1 MLFKTLEIQGF
12 KSFADK
18 TVITFDTKTTAVVG
32 SNGNGKS
39 NISDALRWVM
49 GEQSA
54 KTMRGK
60 NMEDVIFHGTV
71 GADGAMERKP
81 MGFAHVALTI
91 DNADRSLSVDADE
104 VVISRKLYRSGD
116 SEYLINGKKS
126 RLRDIQE
133 LLMGTGLGR
142 DGYSIIGQGRVK
154 EIVEARDTE
163 RREVFEEAA
172 GVSLFLHKKADAE
185 KQLAQAEDN
194 ITRQRDL
201 IRVDEERLPMLKKQ
215 SEKAVKASELMTQKK
230 GLEISV
236 SVARLNE
243 KRDTLTKISD
253 DLLINNGECEQFE
266 REIKEAEA
274 EIETLGDEKM
284 ASQARLERIRSSIQT
299 ANDELAEKRSNI
311 SVEENNLKHNEERR
325 AELTEQLKNAK
336 ENSATFDEQIKDIN
350 AQIDDAKKAADEC
363 EEKAG
368 KFRKKLDEISDRNTA
383 ASEEYSA
390 LESEIAG
397 LRAEEAKQELGA
409 SMARRTAE
417 EVEAQKQSFL
427 SDLSDGESKINEYKK
442 ELENVRKTAKKN
454 AEEKDTA
461 QNKLAGMERL
471 AEGKRKRYEEART
484 ALEQVNRAL
493 SEKQQRYK
501 VLSDIEKSKE
511 GYNRAVKEILTAGEQ
526 GRLHGIH
533 GIVADVITV
542 PEKYVTAIETVLSSV
557 MQNIIVDNEETATR
571 CIRYLKEAKAGRAT
585 FYPLTSMKGRYLN
598 EPRLKSEA
606 GFEGIASELV
616 ECGDEYAQI
625 VSNLLGL
632 TAVVD
637 DIDTATVIGKKY
649 GYKFRIV
656 TLDGQL
662 VNAGGSFT
670 GGSQIAKTG
679 IISRKQELDSL
690 YSEIAKL
697 RESEKTKNEEF
708 ERYKA
713 EIAKF
718 NIESE
723 GMGDRIRELEQEE
736 IKSGAEI
743 SRLSSLIEQL
753 ETQGETSRK
762 TLEGFDAQIK
772 QQNEIAAAAD
782 GKKAELGEKIEELEK
797 KLEEQSG
804 ERTEAENEIRDI
816 SEKIKQYNQDKLDRE
831 HDIDLLK
838 QQIKNIEDNRRTLI
852 ENSDGYKQAM
862 SELDDSDREIREK
875 IERIKREIEQGA
887 GELDDKKD
895 EIKSLTDEINEFDR
909 RITELHKS
917 INEANQHKE
926 KFSRE
931 VARLDERQVTVQRE
945 YDKIVALLYDSY
957 SLTVSEAAEQAEI
970 PENLLAAENE
980 LTDLNKQI
988 SALGPVNMD
997 SVEEYRLV
1005 SERYEFQSKQLKD
1018 IEDSKRELEKII
1030 ADMTESIKTQFLE
1043 SFNDINRHF
1052 KNVFVQIFGEG
1063 AHAELELTNPED
1075 VLNSGVEI
1083 KAAPPGKVIKN
1094 LISLSGGEQTLVAIT
1109 IYFAIL
1115 MHRPTPFCMLDEVDA
1130 ALDVVNVEKYI
1141 SYLNRFSQST
1151 QLMIISHRRGT
1162 IEGCSVLYGVVMQ
1175 EKGVSRLIRQELT
1188 DELDGVTN

>member
-18 TVITFDTKTTAVVG
+18 TVLQFDTKTTAVVG

-49 GEQSA
+49 GEQGA
-54 KTMRGK
+54 KTLRGEK
-60 NMEDVIFHGTV
+60 MEDVIFHGTT
-71 GADGAMERKP
+71 ERKP

-91 DNADRSLSVDADE
+91 DNSDRALSVDADE
-104 VVISRKLYRSGD
+104 VVISRKLYRSGE

-126 RLRDIQE
+126 RLKDIQE

-142 DGYSIIGQGRVK
+142 DGYSIIGQGRVA
-154 EIVEARDTE
+154 EIVNARDTQ
-163 RREVFEEAA
+163 RREIFEEAA

-185 KQLAQAEDN
+185 KQLAQAEEN
-194 ITRQRDL
+194 IVRQRDL
-201 IRVDEERLPMLKKQ
+201 IRVDEERLPILKKQ
-215 SEKAVKASELMTQKK
+215 SEKAVKASELMNEKK
-230 GLEISV
+230 NLEISV
-236 SVARLNE
+236 SVARLDE
-243 KRDTLTKISD
+243 KRAALSKISD
-253 DLLINNGECEQFE
+253 DLLINRGECEHFE
-266 REIKEAEA
+266 RYIQKAED
-274 EIETLGDEKM
+274 EIENLGDDKM
-284 ASQARLERIRSSIQT
+284 SSQARLERIRSSIQS
-299 ANDELAEKRSNI
+299 ANDELAEKKSDI
-311 SVEENNLKHNEERR
+311 SVAENDLKHNEERR
-325 AELTEQLKNAK
+325 AELTEQLKSAK
-336 ENSATFDEQIKDIN
+336 ENSATFDEQIKQVNEKI
-350 AQIDDAKKAADEC
+350 AEAKQAAENMGKQAADYQ
-363 EEKAG
+363 KQ
-368 KFRKKLDEISDRNTA
+368 LDEISDRNTA
-383 ASEEYSA
+383 AGEEYSA
-390 LESEIAG
+390 LESEIAS
-397 LRAEEAKQELGA
+397 LRAEETKQELSL
-409 SMARRTAE
+409 SMAKRSAE
-417 EVEAQKQSFL
+417 EIEGQKQRFL
-427 SDLSDGESKINEYKK
+427 NDLSEGESKINEYKA
-442 ELENVRKTAKKN
+442 ELEKVRSDAAKN

-461 QNKLAGMERL
+461 QNRLAGMERL
-471 AEGKRKRYEEART
+471 AEGKRKRYEEARKS
-484 ALEQVNRAL
+484 LDEVNGKL
-493 SEKQQRYK
+493 GEKQQRYR

-511 GYNRAVKEILTAGEQ
+511 GYFRAVKDILTAGEQ
-526 GRLHGIH
+526 GRLAGIH

-571 CIRYLKEAKAGRAT
+571 CIRFLKETGAGRAT

-616 ECGDEYAQI
+616 ECDDEYAQI
-625 VSNLLGL
+625 ISNLLGM

-670 GGSQIAKTG
+670 GGSKASKTG
-679 IISRKQELDSL
+679 IISRKQEIEAL
-690 YSEIAKL
+690 YSEISKL
-697 RESEKTKNEEF
+697 RETAKTKNEEF

-723 GMGDRIRELEQEE
+723 GMSDRIRELEQED

-762 TLEGFDAQIK
+762 TLQGFDLQIK
-772 QQNEIAAAAD
+772 QQNETASAATAKMTELTAKIA
-782 GKKAELGEKIEELEK
+782 ELEK
-797 KLEEQSG
+797 KHEEQSG
-804 ERTEAENEIRDI
+804 ERSEAENKIREI
-816 SEKIKQYNQDKLDRE
+816 SEKIKSFNLGKLDRE
-831 HDIDLLK
+831 RDIDVYE

-862 SELDDSDREIREK
+862 TDLDNSDREIREK
-875 IERIKREIEQGA
+875 IERIKREIEQSS
-887 GELDDKKD
+887 GELSDKNN
-895 EIKSLTDEINEFDR
+895 EITDLTEEINEFDR
-909 RITELHKS
+909 KINELHKS
-917 INEANQHKE
+917 INEYNQNKE

-931 VARLDERQVTVQRE
+931 VARLDERQVTVQKE

-957 SLTVSEAAEQAEI
+957 TLTVSEATSQAEI
-970 PENLLAAENE
+970 PENLLVAENE

-988 SALGPVNMD
+988 NALGIVNMA
-997 SVEEYRLV
+997 SIEEYETV
-1005 SERYEFQSKQLKD
+1005 SQRYEFQSKQLKD

-1030 ADMTESIKTQFLE
+1030 AEMTESIKTQFLD

-1052 KNVFVQIFGEG
+1052 KDIFVQIFGEG
-1063 AHAELELTNPED
+1063 AHAELELTNPDD
-1075 VLNSGVEI
+1075 VLSSGIEI

-1094 LISLSGGEQTLVAIT
+1094 LISLSGGEQAMVAIT

-1130 ALDVVNVEKYI
+1130 PLDVVNVEKYI
-1141 SYLNRFSQST
+1141 NYLNRFSQHT

-1162 IEGCSVLYGVVMQ
+1162 IEGCSVLYGVFMQ
-1175 EKGVSRLIRQELT
+1175 EKGVSRLLRQELT
-1188 DELDGVTN
+1188 DDLDGVTN

>member
-18 TVITFDTKTTAVVG
+18 TVLTFDTQTTAVVG

-49 GEQSA
+49 GEQGA
-54 KTMRGK
+54 KTLRGEK
-60 NMEDVIFHGTV
+60 MEDVIFHGTV
-71 GADGAMERKP
+71 ERKP

-91 DNADRSLSVDADE
+91 DNADRALSVDADE
-104 VVISRKLYRSGD
+104 VVISRKLYRSGE

-126 RLRDIQE
+126 RLKDIQE

-142 DGYSIIGQGRVK
+142 DGYSIIGQGRVA
-154 EIVEARDTE
+154 EIVNARDTQ
-163 RREVFEEAA
+163 RREIFEEAA

-201 IRVDEERLPMLKKQ
+201 IRVDEERLPILRKQ
-215 SEKAVKASELMTQKK
+215 SEKAIQASELMAQKK

-243 KRDTLTKISD
+243 KRDALTKISD
-253 DLLINNGECEQFE
+253 DLLINKGECEHFE
-266 REIKEAEA
+266 RDIKNAED
-274 EIETLGDEKM
+274 EIENLGDDKM
-284 ASQARLERIRSSIQT
+284 SSQARLERIRSSIQS
-299 ANDELAEKRSNI
+299 ANDELAEKRSDI
-311 SVEENNLKHNEERR
+311 SVAENDLKHNEERR

-336 ENSATFDEQIKDIN
+336 ENSATFDEQIKQIN
-350 AQIDDAKKAADEC
+350 DQIDEARKAADEC
-363 EEKAG
+363 EKKAG
-368 KFRKKLDEISDRNTA
+368 EFQKKLDEISDRNNA

-397 LRAEEAKQELGA
+397 LHAEKAKQELGA

-417 EVEAQKQSFL
+417 EVEGQKQNFL
-427 SDLSDGESKINEYKK
+427 DDLSDGESKINEYKS
-442 ELENVRKTAKKN
+442 ELDGVRKTAAKN
-454 AEEKDTA
+454 AEEKDAA

-484 ALEQVNRAL
+484 ALEDVNRTL
-493 SEKQQRYK
+493 GEKQQRYR

-571 CIRYLKEAKAGRAT
+571 CIRFLKEANAGRAT
-585 FYPLTSMKGRYLN
+585 FYPLTSMKGRSLN
-598 EPRLKSEA
+598 EPRLKSED

-670 GGSQIAKTG
+670 GGSRVTKTG
-679 IISRKQELDSL
+679 IISRKQELDTL
-690 YSEIAKL
+690 YSEISKL
-697 RESEKTKNEEF
+697 RESAKSKNEEF

-723 GMGDRIRELEQEE
+723 GMGDRIRELEQEA
-736 IKSGAEI
+736 IRSGAEI
-743 SRLSSLIEQL
+743 SRLTSLIEQL
-753 ETQGETSRK
+753 ETQSETSRK

-782 GKKAELGEKIEELEK
+782 AKKTELSEKIAELEK

-804 ERTEAENEIRDI
+804 ERTEAENRISDI
-816 SEKIKQYNQDKLDRE
+816 SEKIKQYNLDKLDRE
-831 HDIDLLK
+831 RDIDVFN
-838 QQIKNIEDNRRTLI
+838 QQIKNIEDNRRMLI

-862 SELDDSDREIREK
+862 SELDTSDREIREK
-875 IERIKREIEQGA
+875 IERIKLEIEQSA
-887 GELDDKKD
+887 DELTEKND
-895 EIKSLTDEINEFDR
+895 EITALTNEINEFDR
-909 RITELHKS
+909 RMNELHKS
-917 INEANQHKE
+917 INEANQNKE

-931 VARLDERQVTVQRE
+931 VARLDERQVTVQKE

-957 SLTVSEAAEQAEI
+957 SLTVSEATEQANV
-970 PENLLAAENE
+970 PDNLLAAENE
-980 LTDLNKQI
+980 LTELNKQI
-988 SALGPVNMD
+988 NALGIVNMA
-997 SVEEYRLV
+997 SIEEYEIV
-1005 SERYEFQSKQLKD
+1005 SQRYEFQSKQLKD
-1018 IEDSKRELEKII
+1018 IEDSKRELERII
-1030 ADMTESIKTQFLE
+1030 AEMTENIRTQFLE
-1043 SFNDINRHF
+1043 AFNDINRHF

-1075 VLNSGVEI
+1075 VLNSGIEI

-1094 LISLSGGEQTLVAIT
+1094 LISLSGGEQAMVAIT

-1130 ALDVVNVEKYI
+1130 PLDVVNVEKYI
-1141 SYLNRFSQST
+1141 NYINRFSKRT

-1162 IEGCSVLYGVVMQ
+1162 IEGCSVLYGVFMQ
-1175 EKGVSRLIRQELT
+1175 EKGVSRLLRQELT